1 MKQKILIISEGGA
14 GLPVAVQTEPS
25 PRLYVDSAF
34 LNVITAL
41 IIAKRHKRGGD
52 DVTVRFGVQYF
63 TSANEYHIPE
73 SFESYFYRNYSSGNY
88 SRVKDYGLIEF
99 LDQFQLAEEDRK
111 RLQLHLSMF
120 LDYIGRAPVV
130 YSYNEHSFRDMFNYM
145 GKMQKII
152 SINNEYGELPF
163 KLELNQNPN
172 TVTKALIE
180 FIAKTLKIQNDIEII
195 FDEGPRLELSKEQ
208 ILKMI
213 PDNLKTFKK
222 HFREILGHLYTFM
235 IEDLG
240 YTPPDSFPITIASE
254 KGEIY
259 NGIRY
264 LFNDKNYVKFVRTYM
279 GQNLGYFDSRKLDR
293 SELIGRIEKQSSPF
307 YFKFPIAVFEGEMI
321 IPIQSADVLL
331 DREKFSE
338 WKNQN
343 KDAAKEYSK
352 VYVVEGI
359 DGYEGNPHTIGLRER
374 IIRYFASDD
383 KYIRVRSPN
392 ITELEYSSKYVE
404 HLTKLIKHMEESFR
418 D

>member
-41 IIAKRHKRGGD
+41 IIAKRHKERGD

-73 SFESYFYRNYSSGNY
+73 SFESYFYRKYSSSNY
-88 SRVKDYGLIEF
+88 SRVEDYGLIEF
-99 LDQFQLAEEDRK
+99 LNQFQLAEEDRK
-111 RLQLHLSMF
+111 RLELHLSMF
-120 LDYIGRAPVV
+120 LDYIDKAPVV
-130 YSYNEHSFRDMFNYM
+130 YSYNGRSFRGMFNYM

-152 SINNEYGELPF
+152 NISNEYDELPF
-163 KLELNQNPN
+163 EIQLNQDPN

-180 FIAKTLKIQNDIEII
+180 FIAKTLEIHNDINII
-195 FDEGPRLELSKEQ
+195 FDKGPRLELSKEQ

-213 PDNLKTFKK
+213 PDNLKTFKQ
-222 HFREILGHLYTFM
+222 HFREILRHLYTFM

-240 YTPPDSFPITIASE
+240 YNPPDSFPITIASE
-254 KGEIY
+254 DGEIY

-279 GQNLGYFDSRKLDR
+279 GQNLGYFDSRKLNR
-293 SELIGRIEKQSSPF
+293 AELISRIEKQSSPF

-321 IPIQSADVLL
+321 VPIQSADVLL
-331 DREKFSE
+331 DMEKFSE
-338 WKNQN
+338 WKGQN
-343 KDAAKEYSK
+343 IDAAKEYSK

-392 ITELEYSSKYVE
+392 ITELEYSGKYVE
-404 HLTKLIKHMEESFR
+404 RLITLIKDMENSSQ

>member
-1 MKQKILIISEGGA
+1 
-14 GLPVAVQTEPS
+14 
-25 PRLYVDSAF
+25 
-34 LNVITAL
+34 
-41 IIAKRHKRGGD
+41 
-52 DVTVRFGVQYF
+52 
-63 TSANEYHIPE
+63 
-73 SFESYFYRNYSSGNY
+73 
-88 SRVKDYGLIEF
+88 
-99 LDQFQLAEEDRK
+99 
-111 RLQLHLSMF
+111 
-120 LDYIGRAPVV
+120 
-130 YSYNEHSFRDMFNYM
+130 MFNYM

-152 SINNEYGELPF
+152 SISNEYDELPF
-163 KLELNQNPN
+163 EIQLNQDPN

-180 FIAKTLKIQNDIEII
+180 FIAKTLEIHNDINII
-195 FDEGPRLELSKEQ
+195 FDKGPRLELSKEQ

-213 PDNLKTFKK
+213 PDNLKTFKQ
-222 HFREILGHLYTFM
+222 HFREILRHLYTFM

-240 YTPPDSFPITIASE
+240 YNPPDSFPITIASE
-254 KGEIY
+254 DGEIY

-293 SELIGRIEKQSSPF
+293 AELISRIEKQSSPF

-321 IPIQSADVLL
+321 VPIQSADVLL
-331 DREKFSE
+331 DMEKFSE
-338 WKNQN
+338 WKGQN
-343 KDAAKEYSK
+343 IDAAKEYSK

-392 ITELEYSSKYVE
+392 ITELEYSGKYVE
-404 HLTKLIKHMEESFR
+404 RLITLIKDMENSSQ

>member
-41 IIAKRHKRGGD
+41 IIAKRHKERGD

-73 SFESYFYRNYSSGNY
+73 SFESYFYRKYSSGDH
-88 SRVKDYGLIEF
+88 SSKEDYGLIEF
-99 LDQFQLAEEDRK
+99 LNQFQLAEEGRK
-111 RLQLHLSMF
+111 RLELHLSMF
-120 LDYIGRAPVV
+120 LDYIDKAPVV
-130 YSYNEHSFRDMFNYM
+130 YSYNGRSFRGMFNYM

-152 SINNEYGELPF
+152 SISNEYDELPF
-163 KLELNQNPN
+163 EIQLNQDPN

-180 FIAKTLKIQNDIEII
+180 FIAKTLEIHNDINII
-195 FDEGPRLELSKEQ
+195 FDKGPRLELSKEQ

-213 PDNLKTFKK
+213 PDNLKTFKQ
-222 HFREILGHLYTFM
+222 HFREILRHLYTFM

-240 YTPPDSFPITIASE
+240 YNPPDSFPITIASE
-254 KGEIY
+254 DGEIY

-293 SELIGRIEKQSSPF
+293 AELISRIEKQSSPF

-321 IPIQSADVLL
+321 VPIQSADVLL
-331 DREKFSE
+331 DMEKFSE
-338 WKNQN
+338 WKGQN
-343 KDAAKEYSK
+343 IDAAKEYSK

-392 ITELEYSSKYVE
+392 ITELEYSGKYVE
-404 HLTKLIKHMEESFR
+404 RLITLIKDMENSSQ